1 MLITQNPDTSPAQ
14 FLVRFWVKDLQ
25 FELADSKIWA
35 NFQTTFSCP
44 DHTFSLVLEPELG
57 LENHRTSSLHK
68 FSFSRHIICGL
79 PKMYHANYSVLAC
92 GHFQLVR
99 TTLFNPR
106 QF

>member
-35 NFQTTFSCP
+35 NFQTTFRCP
-44 DHTFSLVLEPELG
+44 DHIFSLVLEPELG

-68 FSFSRHIICGL
+68 FLIF
-79 PKMYHANYSVLAC
+79 
-92 GHFQLVR
+92 
-99 TTLFNPR
+99 
-106 QF
+106 